1 MNKRSLVLVNFEVRE
16 EFVVDALG
24 RLRGLN
30 RIQKCFEVL
39 RRDEVRIREWH
50 WWLGPMLNLAQ
61 GTVAGSPASYSS
73 PLLSGISLRSYKPNS
88 KALPALRSNAACL
101 ADSASPSQNALT
113 IRNSSLMA
121 EPARQIS
128 DNSAN

>member
-61 GTVAGSPASYSS
+61 RHRRRQRRKLLVTVTIGHLVAVIQAQLEG
-73 PLLSGISLRSYKPNS
+73 
-88 KALPALRSNAACL
+88 ALRPPVQRRLPCRFREPVAERSDHLELIAHGG
-101 ADSASPSQNALT
+101 ASQ
-113 IRNSSLMA
+113 
-121 EPARQIS
+121 
-128 DNSAN
+128 ANFR